1 MSRSKL
7 KLDSKEIKTLRNYKE
22 EDLKIHLFI
31 KKSDDEGNDFYYMGQ
46 VIPTDCH
53 QTTIK
58 NDEFK
63 ELPIVNFKY
72 KLLKPVKDDLYNY
85 FTLKN

>member
-1 MSRSKL
+1 
-7 KLDSKEIKTLRNYKE
+7 
-22 EDLKIHLFI
+22 
-31 KKSDDEGNDFYYMGQ
+31 MGQ
-46 VIPTDCH
+46 VIPKEYH

-58 NDEFK
+58 NDESK

-72 KLLKPVKDDLYNY
+72 NLLDPVKDELYNY